1 MRFFSFSPVA
11 WSICTREALDPASEK
26 WRRILDAVLHRPT
39 SFLCFLSLLLTDM
52 ERFMLSCRPIL
63 HGKEEDLPGCLSFLL
78 GKRMKSLSAPF
89 LRMEFGCVE
98 E

>member
-1 MRFFSFSPVA
+1 
-11 WSICTREALDPASEK
+11 
-26 WRRILDAVLHRPT
+26 
-39 SFLCFLSLLLTDM
+39 M